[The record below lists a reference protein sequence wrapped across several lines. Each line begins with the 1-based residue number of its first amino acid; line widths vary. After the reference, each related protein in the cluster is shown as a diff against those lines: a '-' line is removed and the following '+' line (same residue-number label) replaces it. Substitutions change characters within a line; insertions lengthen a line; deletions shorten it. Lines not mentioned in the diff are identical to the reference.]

1 VFGAAC
7 ESGEDDSVLNL
18 WFLGLGNP
26 DIVPC
31 VTSGGSALFLD
42 LPANIV
48 GSFLMGLFLG
58 STKLDRAMI
67 DVPVPILPRSNR
79 IQFRPDIQIG
89 IRTGL
94 CGSLTTFS
102 GWNTQ
107 MVLLMVGANRDLR
120 IYDAIFG
127 YIIGLSAAMSSFVA
141 GKHLAMAVF
150 CWVNGDGMS
159 KEMEE
164 MAANPA
170 MSIVVNQQLC
180 DFERRFMLDILT
192 DQDYKQVAE
201 FLSSNVIEDLKQWKS
216 STDAD
221 RWALHGTNYL
231 HSKLKNVESTV
242 LVHKNSLSE
251 NLVFIANERGWNV
264 NSLIDYTKKKNSI
277 TIETDSDRKESTRK
291 NVQQLLSNHT
301 TSILLKKVENGTTN
315 FRLVITIC
323 IFCLVY
329 GILLYGIFALHDLR
343 LLRIVCLSSILSPF
357 GAIIR
362 WILSRYN
369 GFLSGSWH
377 WFPLGTFI
385 TNMLASVISMMAYSL
400 ELGYDVGEEISGID
414 EASILLLSAIK
425 VGLAGCLSTVS
436 TFVAETNG
444 LLSSPYKM
452 PAYLYSFGSLV
463 AAGVLGIVIYFA
475 I

>member
-1 VFGAAC
+1 MSFHSSPKTEKLLQCDNPCSKYSLSKSICKTSSSIVFQFLYICLFSTLGNIIRIFLGQVFGAAC

-221 RWALHGTNYL
+221 RW
-231 HSKLKNVESTV
+231 
-242 LVHKNSLSE
+242 
-251 NLVFIANERGWNV
+251 
-264 NSLIDYTKKKNSI
+264 
-277 TIETDSDRKESTRK
+277 
-291 NVQQLLSNHT
+291 
-301 TSILLKKVENGTTN
+301 
-315 FRLVITIC
+315 
-323 IFCLVY
+323 
-329 GILLYGIFALHDLR
+329 
-343 LLRIVCLSSILSPF
+343 
-357 GAIIR
+357 
-362 WILSRYN
+362 
-369 GFLSGSWH
+369 
-377 WFPLGTFI
+377 
-385 TNMLASVISMMAYSL
+385 
-400 ELGYDVGEEISGID
+400 
-414 EASILLLSAIK
+414 
-425 VGLAGCLSTVS
+425 
-436 TFVAETNG
+436 
-444 LLSSPYKM
+444 
-452 PAYLYSFGSLV
+452 
-463 AAGVLGIVIYFA
+463 
-475 I
+475 